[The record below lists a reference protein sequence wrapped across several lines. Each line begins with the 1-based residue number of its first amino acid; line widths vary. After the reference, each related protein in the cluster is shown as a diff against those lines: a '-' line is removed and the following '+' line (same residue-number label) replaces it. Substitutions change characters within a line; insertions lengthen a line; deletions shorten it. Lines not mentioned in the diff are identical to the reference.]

1 MDKFNA
7 KTPLYPVLGFL
18 SAVLTLAIGL
28 IGVERPTILYFYIGI
43 YILHM
48 LFGNWRA
55 CLAIIPFVL
64 LMGSFFGFVTY
75 IVAHDVA
82 STTHAIYRS
91 FAVCLAVIPGLS
103 IPTTYFVKNLR
114 QLNIPKAVTL
124 GMLITLN
131 FIPLFRKEMG
141 HIYDAMKTRGV
152 VSVWNP
158 KVLYRAFL
166 IPLIIRIINISETLS
181 LSVETRGF
189 TLEKST
195 TTVYQPIAFGMR
207 DGLFIAFFISIVIG
221 VFVL

>member
-1 MDKFNA
+1 MDKMNA
-7 KTPLYPVLGFL
+7 SAPLYPVLGFC
-18 SAVLTLAIGL
+18 SAILTLAIGL
-28 IGVERPTILYFYIGI
+28 IFVENPKILYFYIGI

-75 IVAHDVA
+75 IVAHDVE
-82 STTHAIYRS
+82 STIHAIYRS

-103 IPTTYFVKNLR
+103 IPSTYFVKNLR

-195 TTVYQPIAFGMR
+195 TTIYQPIAFRMR